1 MAGYAG
7 LQGFGTDLNPNNY
20 LLNVVPV
27 FNTIGGSGGE
37 DATATNTA
45 SITAINGLVNTTTFT
60 GAFNTL
66 RSYNSGAVIVSDPL
80 YVTSGALAV
89 GQEGVGAGFACD
101 INGNLNVN
109 GSIQYNGSLTN
120 LSDERFK
127 ADIRS
132 LDSKDSLEKVCSLQG
147 RRFAWKATGE
157 SDLGFIAQELQEV
170 LPEVVAKDSEGN
182 LRVAPLKLLPYLV
195 EAIKALQ
202 ERVVELERR
211 A

>member
-45 SITAINGLVNTTTFT
+45 SITAINSLVNTTTNTASFNIIKS
-60 GAFNTL
+60 FNT
-66 RSYNSGAVIVSDPL
+66 GAVIVSDPL

-109 GSIQYNGSLTN
+109 GSIQYNGTLTN
-120 LSDERFK
+120 LSDRQFK
-127 ADIRS
+127 TSIQG
-132 LDSKDSLEKVCSLQG
+132 LDSQSALQSICALEG
-147 RRFAWKATGE
+147 RAFEWKATGE
-157 SDLGFIAQELQEV
+157 NDIGFIAQEIAEV
-170 LPEVVAKDSEGN
+170 LPELVTKDSEGN
-182 LRVAPLKLLPYLV
+182 LRIAPLKLLPYLV
-195 EAIKALQ
+195 ESIKALKA
-202 ERVVELERR
+202 RVEELEKSV
-211 A
+211 